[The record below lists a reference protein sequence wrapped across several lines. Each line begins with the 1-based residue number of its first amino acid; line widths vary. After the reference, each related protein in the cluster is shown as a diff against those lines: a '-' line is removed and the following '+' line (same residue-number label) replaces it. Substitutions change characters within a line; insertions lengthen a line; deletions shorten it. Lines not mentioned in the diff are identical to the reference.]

1 MSFRRER
8 DKGWRVLEERR
19 RQKREV
25 IEKAPV
31 LDAHALL
38 QESPV
43 KRGEIAVPR
52 EKLAAAATAWMLLVF
67 GLCYVAIPAAFE
79 AVHLRDSQLFLIP
92 QKIQSLGMVWAL
104 VMGFIA
110 IGRPQVRLDGRIDP
124 ILSAT
129 GGGLLVWAI
138 LHNVIPIL
146 EPFISMPLDFLLAF
160 VAANVVENV
169 LFGAMLA
176 SFVTSRR
183 AAFLL
188 GGLFQL
194 VLMSGATYL
203 LI

>member
-1 MSFRRER
+1 M
-8 DKGWRVLEERR
+8 LEERR
-19 RQKREV
+19 RQKQQQEV
-25 IEKAPV
+25 VERAPV

-38 QESPV
+38 HESPV
-43 KRGEIAVPR
+43 KRGEVAVPR

-67 GLCYVAIPAAFE
+67 SLCYIAIPAAFE

-92 QKIQSLGMVWAL
+92 QKIQSLGIVWAG
-104 VMGFIA
+104 VMAFIA

-124 ILSAT
+124 ILSAA

-146 EPFISMPLDFLLAF
+146 EPFVRMPLDFLVAF
-160 VAANVVENV
+160 VLANVVENV

-176 SFVTSRR
+176 SFVKTKR

-194 VLMSGATYL
+194 VLMTGATYL
-203 LI
+203 FLVS

>member
-1 MSFRRER
+1 
-8 DKGWRVLEERR
+8 
-19 RQKREV
+19 
-25 IEKAPV
+25 V

-38 QESPV
+38 HESPV
-43 KRGEIAVPR
+43 KRGEVAVPR

-67 GLCYVAIPAAFE
+67 SLCYIAIPAAFE

-110 IGRPQVRLDGRIDP
+110 IARPQVRLDGRIDP
-124 ILSAT
+124 ILSAA

-138 LHNVIPIL
+138 LHNAIPIL
-146 EPFISMPLDFLLAF
+146 EPFVRMPLDFLVAF
-160 VAANVVENV
+160 VLANVVENV

-176 SFVTSRR
+176 SFVKTKR

-194 VLMSGATYL
+194 VLMTVATYL
-203 LI
+203 FLQ

>member
-1 MSFRRER
+1 
-8 DKGWRVLEERR
+8 VLEERR
-19 RQKREV
+19 RQKPEV
-25 IEKAPV
+25 IEKAPL

-38 QESPV
+38 HESPV

-67 GLCYVAIPAAFE
+67 GLCYIAIPAAFE
-79 AVHLRDSQLFLIP
+79 AVRLRDSQLFLIP
-92 QKIQSLGMVWAL
+92 QKIQSLGMVWAG
-104 VMGFIA
+104 VMAFIA

-124 ILSAT
+124 ILSAA
-129 GGGLLVWAI
+129 GGGLLVWGI

-146 EPFISMPLDFLLAF
+146 EPFVRMPLDFLIAF
-160 VAANVVENV
+160 VAANIVENV

-176 SFVTSRR
+176 SFVKSRR

-194 VLMSGATYL
+194 VLMTGATYL
-203 LI
+203 MMF